1 MKQKITFLLLC
12 LICCPGLFYGQTM
25 VNDFESGSAAP
36 LDSGGGAT
44 FAVVTNPNASGL
56 NTTDNCL
63 QIGRTS
69 TAWWEYVGVNVDP
82 DISISSSD
90 TKFVSVMVYCSAQPD
105 LGIRFDAPNDGA
117 AGGKTVRALNSYT
130 ALNQWQKIV
139 FEVKDEQTAT
149 SFTKGT
155 LYRLTI
161 HADIGVENDPVG
173 KILNNSDT
181 FAYLDQIQILDAN
194 PLSISD
200 FELENSISLYPNPAQ
215 STFKL
220 ETRNN
225 IIIKEVSLY
234 SVLGNKIQDNII
246 ISNNEC
252 DISNLS
258 TGLYI
263 VKIIDENGVVATKKL
278 FKR

>member
-1 MKQKITFLLLC
+1 MKQKITLLLC
-12 LICCPGLFYGQTM
+12 LICCPALFYGQTM
-25 VNDFESGSAAP
+25 INDFEAGSATP

-44 FAVVTNPNASGL
+44 FAVVANPNASGL

-82 DISISSSD
+82 DISVLSSD
-90 TKFVSVMVYCSAQPD
+90 TKFVSIMVYCSAQPD

-117 AGGKTVRALNSYT
+117 AGGKTVRALNTYT
-130 ALNQWQKIV
+130 TLNQWQEIV
-139 FEVKDEQTAT
+139 FEVKDEQAAT

-173 KILNNSDT
+173 KVLNNTDT
-181 FAYLDQIQILDAN
+181 FAYFDQIQILDAS

-200 FELENSISLYPNPAQ
+200 FELEKSISLYPNPAQ
-215 STFKL
+215 SKFRL
-220 ETRNN
+220 ETTNN
-225 IIIKEVSLY
+225 VNIKEVSVY
-234 SVLGNKIQDNII
+234 SVLGEKNQNNNRINK
-246 ISNNEC
+246 NEY

-278 FKR
+278 FKN